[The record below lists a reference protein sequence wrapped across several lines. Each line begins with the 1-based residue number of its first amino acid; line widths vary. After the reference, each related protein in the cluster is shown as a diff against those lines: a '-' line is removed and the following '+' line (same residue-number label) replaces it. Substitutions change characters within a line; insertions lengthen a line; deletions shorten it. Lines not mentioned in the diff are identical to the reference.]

1 MRLVGRAL
9 PHGVLGVSMAPH
21 QPQDRAATSCR
32 FRRVAVSS
40 VSVSLPVG
48 ASPSAQS
55 LFCPH
60 SPAQLLTSPL
70 PRPPLQDSFPQ
81 GSLPAPGALSPLSRH
96 KRAQQGDMSSALD
109 WSLHTACF
117 LLPQAASHGVRYPI
131 L

>member
-40 VSVSLPVG
+40 LFLFLLEP
-48 ASPSAQS
+48 ASAQS

-117 LLPQAASHGVRYPI
+117 LLPQAASHGVQYPI